1 MNATQLALRDH
12 ILAAVSKID
21 HRLTQCLTT
30 EADLVRFV
38 GVGNMVGMNI
48 PQTLRIS
55 TLENKILRL
64 TKLIMLSIA
73 SPTCSPVILRAYYA
87 KFLESIQLKLEYINE
102 AYGNSDDY
110 RMLIT
115 TSRADH
121 TEKQY
126 NDGMYL
132 EQCNQCKKELAG
144 IVSLIQVVIPGF
156 V

>member
-87 KFLESIQLKLEYINE
+87 KFLESIQLKLEYIGD
-102 AYGNSDDY
+102 AYGNPDVRMCATSTSD
-110 RMLIT
+110 R
-115 TSRADH
+115 

-126 NDGMYL
+126 NDGLYL